1 MIGRHTAKQPREP
14 ARWWADAVGTVAIA
28 SMVVVVAL
36 WLHDTGLQ
44 ALTVSGTSAAT
55 SLGRLTG
62 LLASDLLLIQVF
74 LMARVPWVEGRFGQ
88 DRLTRWHRYTGFTS
102 FWLML
107 GHIVLIVV
115 GYAASG
121 HTNVVSESWQ
131 LTTTYPGMLLAAA
144 GTALLI
150 GVVVLSI
157 RAARRQLRYES
168 WHLLHLYAYLGV
180 GLALPHQLW
189 TGTEF
194 VASPA
199 ARAYWWSAYILCAGS
214 VLVFRLG
221 LPLWRSHRHRLR
233 VRKVTWEAPGVFSI
247 HISGRDLHR
256 LPARAGQFL
265 NWRFLTGTGW
275 TRAHPYSLSAPPR
288 GDLLRITVRANGDDA
303 DRVAGARPGTR
314 VLIEGP
320 YGRLTG
326 RVRTQRQILLLGA
339 GIGITP
345 LRALLEELPYR
356 PGEAALVYRA
366 NAPSDFALRS
376 ELDAIARHRGAQ
388 VHYLDGPSPARG
400 SWLPASLAHLPDRDV
415 LLRIAPN
422 VVDRDVYLCGPPPWM
437 DAVRT
442 ALQAAQVPSRQ
453 IHCEAFAW

>member
-1 MIGRHTAKQPREP
+1 MIGRHTGVPYREP

-28 SMVVVVAL
+28 SLVVVLAL
-36 WLHDTGLQ
+36 WLHNTGLQ
-44 ALTVSGTSAAT
+44 ALTVSGTSATT

-74 LMARVPWVEGRFGQ
+74 LMSRVPWIERSFGQ
-88 DRLTRWHRYTGFTS
+88 DRLTRWHRYAGFTS
-102 FWLML
+102 FWLMI

-115 GYAASG
+115 GYAGSG
-121 HTNVVSESWQ
+121 HTNVVSESWS
-131 LTTTYPGMLLAAA
+131 LTTTYPGMLLAVA
-144 GTALLI
+144 GTALLV
-150 GVVVLSI
+150 GVVALSI
-157 RAARRQLRYES
+157 RAARRKLRYES

-189 TGTEF
+189 TGTDF
-194 VASPA
+194 VGSPL
-199 ARAYWWSAYILCAGS
+199 ARAYWWSAYVVCAGS

-233 VRKVTWEAPGVFSI
+233 VRKVTWEAPGVFSV

-256 LPARAGQFL
+256 LPARAGQFM

-288 GDLLRITVRANGDDA
+288 GDKLRITVRANGDDA
-303 DRVAGARPGTR
+303 DRVALARPGTR

-326 RVRTQRQILLLGA
+326 TVRTRPQILLLGA

-366 NAPSDFALRS
+366 NTPGDFALRS
-376 ELDAIARHRGAQ
+376 ELDAIARRRGAQ
-388 VHYLDGPSPARG
+388 VHYLDGPPPARG
-400 SWLPASLAHLPDRDV
+400 SWLPASLAHLSDRDA
-415 LLRIAPN
+415 LLRIAPD
-422 VVDRDVYLCGPPPWM
+422 VVHRDVYLCGPGPWM
-437 DAVRT
+437 DAVRS
-442 ALQAAQVPSRQ
+442 ALQAAQVPDRQ
-453 IHCEAFAW
+453 IHSEAFAW